1 MAPVATVGRV
11 RFYPFNIGDY
21 AAATRHLSL
30 LEDLA
35 YRRIL
40 DAVYLDEEFPA
51 GTPEEVARKIGMREH
66 AEAVR
71 NVLGEFFTRSED
83 GRWMNSRCEEE
94 INRYQSQVNGGR
106 RGAAARWKNGG
117 GNALPNTPPNGGAID
132 PPMPTKNQ
140 DQEPRTK
147 TKKQKK
153 PTEGVPE
160 GVSPK
165 VWQDFLVM
173 RRAKHAPV
181 TETVLNR
188 IVAEAAKVGW
198 TLEQAVTEMVA
209 RNWQGFRSDWVIR
222 DRGNN
227 KHDLSNINYGA
238 QEQDI

>member
-40 DAVYLDEEFPA
+40 DAIYLDEKFPA
-51 GTPEEVARKIGMREH
+51 GTPEEVARKIGMRDH
-66 AEAVR
+66 AAEVR
-71 NVLGEFFTRSED
+71 NVLTEFFRQDE
-83 GRWMNSRCEEE
+83 GCWVNSRCREE
-94 INRYQSQVNGGR
+94 IDRYQSQVNGGR

-132 PPMPTKNQ
+132 PPMPTKTKNQ

-147 TKKQKK
+147 TKKKK

-165 VWQDFLVM
+165 VWEDFMVM

-227 KHDLSNINYGA
+227 KHDLSSINYGA

>member
-1 MAPVATVGRV
+1 VVPIATVGRV

-40 DAVYLDEEFPA
+40 DAIYLDEKFPA
-51 GTPEEVARKIGMREH
+51 GTPEEVARKIGMRDH
-66 AEAVR
+66 AAEVR
-71 NVLGEFFTRSED
+71 NVLAEFFRQDE
-83 GRWMNSRCEEE
+83 GCWLNSRCREE

-117 GNALPNTPPNGGAID
+117 GNTLPNTPPNGGAID

-147 TKKQKK
+147 TKKKK

-165 VWQDFLVM
+165 VWEDFLVM

-227 KHDLSNINYGA
+227 KHDLSSINYGA
-238 QEQDI
+238 QEQEI